1 MYPLLLFVVACPIF
15 GPGIQRGAT
24 AEHPNGACLI
34 SAFII
39 TLVRGSLHWNIEQT
53 ELAGGLLTL
62 MWSLNSGSLTPLSL
76 LILLFTIGHSTS
88 GISTSCR
95 IHHLFPHF

>member
-1 MYPLLLFVVACPIF
+1 MYPLPSFVVACPIF
-15 GPGIQRGAT
+15 GPGIQRVAT
-24 AEHPNGACLI
+24 AEHPSDACLI
-34 SAFII
+34 SGKGVSPLEHR
-39 TLVRGSLHWNIEQT
+39 TDT
-53 ELAGGLLTL
+53 ELARGLLTL

-88 GISTSCR
+88 GISTSCS